1 MIRLFASCDFR
12 NIGISA
18 LRSQIR
24 ACGAAIVRPGEKMMT
39 TAAAT
44 PLQVKGGAFLIED
57 RLPNEIFTAE
67 DLNEEHLAIARTVDQ
82 FWTSEV
88 EPHLDAIRQQTPGV
102 ALSVLRKAAELGLAA
117 IPIPEKFGGMEM
129 DLPSVMIAGEH
140 LARDAS
146 YGSWHSSHTGIGT
159 LPVLFFG
166 NEEQQRRYLPKLA
179 KVELLAA
186 YALTEPLAGSDALAV
201 RTRADLSADGKY
213 YVLNGQKM
221 WITNGGAA
229 DLFTVFAKVG
239 GEKFTAFLVE
249 RSFPG
254 VTSGAEEH
262 KMGIKGSST
271 TAVFFDNV
279 RVPVENLL
287 GEIGRGHIIAF
298 NILNIGRLKL
308 GPGAVG
314 GAKNVL
320 AICLKYAKE
329 RKAFGSAIAEF
340 GAIQHKL
347 AEMAI
352 RTFAVESMVWRVVG
366 LIESQLAQSAHDHD
380 KDKHAD
386 SQTELKAV
394 EEYATECSMIKV
406 YASEMLD
413 YVVDEGVQIHGGY
426 GYHQDYAVERAYR
439 DSRIN
444 RIFEGTNEINRLLI
458 TGMLLKRAARGQ
470 LALIPAVQAVLNET
484 VKEATGAAG
493 ADEEARLVQGA
504 KKIALSTIGIA
515 YHKYGVE
522 LEKQQEIVMN
532 ISDIVM
538 EVFAMESSLLR
549 SRKLAASGQGTN
561 AANMCAVFLR
571 EAMDRVEVSARNV
584 VGACSSGPALREN
597 MATLRGF
604 ANYDPLDGV
613 ALRRNIAGRLLA
625 AGRYTV

>member
-1 MIRLFASCDFR
+1 
-12 NIGISA
+12 
-18 LRSQIR
+18 
-24 ACGAAIVRPGEKMMT
+24 MMT

-57 RLPNEIFTAE
+57 RSPNEIFTAE

-82 FWTSEV
+82 FWTNEV
-88 EPHLDAIRQQTPGV
+88 EPHLEAIRRQTPGV

-166 NEEQQRRYLPKLA
+166 NEEQKRRYLPKLA

-254 VTSGAEEH
+254 VSSGAEEH

-271 TAVFFDNV
+271 TAVYFDNV
-279 RVPVENLL
+279 RVPVENVL

-366 LIESQLAQSAHDHD
+366 LIESQLAASAQD

-394 EEYATECSMIKV
+394 EEYAAECSMIKV

-484 VKEATGAAG
+484 VKETTGSAG
-493 ADEEARLVQGA
+493 ADEEARLVQSA

-515 YHKYGVE
+515 YHRYGAE

-549 SRKLAASGQGTN
+549 SRKLAASGHGTN
-561 AANMCAVFLR
+561 AAEMCAVFLR

-584 VGACSSGPALREN
+584 IGACSAGHALREN
-597 MATLRGF
+597 MTTLRGF
-604 ANYDPLDGV
+604 ANYDPLDAV
-613 ALRRNIAGRLLA
+613 TLRRNIAGRLLA
-625 AGRYTV
+625 AARYTV

>member
-1 MIRLFASCDFR
+1 
-12 NIGISA
+12 
-18 LRSQIR
+18 
-24 ACGAAIVRPGEKMMT
+24 MMT
-39 TAAAT
+39 TAAGT

-57 RLPNEIFTAE
+57 RSPNEIFTAE
-67 DLNEEHLAIARTVDQ
+67 DLNEEHRAIARTVDQ
-82 FWTSEV
+82 FWTNEV
-88 EPHLDAIRQQTPGV
+88 EPHLEAIRQQTPGV

-166 NEEQQRRYLPKLA
+166 NEEQKRRYLPKLA

-186 YALTEPLAGSDALAV
+186 YALTESLAGSDALAV
-201 RTRADLSADGKY
+201 RTRADLSGDGQY

-249 RSFPG
+249 RSIPG

-271 TAVFFDNV
+271 TAVYFDNV
-279 RVPVENLL
+279 RVPVENVL

-366 LIESQLAQSAHDHD
+366 LIESQLAQSTH
-380 KDKHAD
+380 DKHAD
-386 SQTELKAV
+386 SQTELKAL
-394 EEYATECSMIKV
+394 EEYAAECSMIKV

-470 LALIPAVQAVLNET
+470 LGLIPAVQAT
-484 VKEATGAAG
+484 VVGLGNGATASAST
-493 ADEEARLVQGA
+493 DEDEDARLVQSA
-504 KKIALSTIGIA
+504 KKIALFMIGIA
-515 YHKYGVE
+515 YQKYGGE
-522 LEKQQEIVMN
+522 LEKQQETVMN

-549 SRKLAASGQGTN
+549 SRKLAASGKGTN

-584 VGACSSGPALREN
+584 IGACSASHALREN

-625 AGRYTV
+625 AGWYTV